1 MAKLRIPGALSKD
14 LTINQIITKLKKAW
28 QDIQQGKK
36 KAKEWRMKELLAQAQ
51 AHADKN
57 NTEAASELKNMIGRE
72 RTRRDWKHIGTV
84 NQKKRKST
92 VIKAGLPIP

>member
-1 MAKLRIPGALSKD
+1 
-14 LTINQIITKLKKAW
+14 
-28 QDIQQGKK
+28 
-36 KAKEWRMKELLAQAQ
+36 MKELLAQAQ
-51 AHADKN
+51 AHTDKN